1 MFPISN
7 HADTQIGKLAAGNT
21 SEFAQSLVRQ
31 YNQRGKLSDKQ
42 WHWVNKLVA
51 ELDRPAAPAAPTTDL
66 SGVITLLQDAKQH
79 LKFPAI
85 RLTASDGTPVVLKVA
100 GDRAKE
106 PGTVNATDG
115 GSYPDNR
122 WFGRIALDGAFKP
135 GRDCTTDVIDVL
147 VRLGSDPATVAAEHG
162 KLTGSCSFCRQPL
175 SDERSTEVGYG
186 PVCAKHFGLPWGGNA
201 KAA

>member
-66 SGVITLLQDAKQH
+66 SGVITLLHDAKQH
-79 LKFPAI
+79 LQFPAI

-106 PGTVNATDG
+106 PGPVNATDG

-122 WFGRIALDGAFKP
+122 WFGRIAIDGAFKP

>member
-79 LKFPAI
+79 LKFPAS

>member
-1 MFPISN
+1 M
-7 HADTQIGKLAAGNT
+7 
-21 SEFAQSLVRQ
+21 
-31 YNQRGKLSDKQ
+31 
-42 WHWVNKLVA
+42 
-51 ELDRPAAPAAPTTDL
+51 
-66 SGVITLLQDAKQH
+66 
-79 LKFPAI
+79 KFPAI

-135 GRDCTTDVIDVL
+135 GRACTTDVIDVL

>member
-79 LKFPAI
+79 LQFPAI

-175 SDERSTEVGYG
+175 SDERSTVVGYG

>member
-147 VRLGSDPATVAAEHG
+147 VRLGCDPATVAAEHG

>member
-85 RLTASDGTPVVLKVA
+85 RLTA
-100 GDRAKE
+100 
-106 PGTVNATDG
+106 
-115 GSYPDNR
+115 
-122 WFGRIALDGAFKP
+122 
-135 GRDCTTDVIDVL
+135 
-147 VRLGSDPATVAAEHG
+147 
-162 KLTGSCSFCRQPL
+162 
-175 SDERSTEVGYG
+175 
-186 PVCAKHFGLPWGGNA
+186 
-201 KAA
+201 